1 MNPLPDAPIEELI
14 HHVDPEILI
23 AVAADGRLTEDL
35 ALAFLERRDL
45 PRQALEQ
52 IHKHKSL
59 ARQRKVQLAL
69 VMHLHTPRHISV
81 PIIRHLYPF
90 ELMKV
95 ALQPTVAADVKRAAE
110 EVLIAK
116 LATISSGE
124 RFTLAKQ
131 GSGRVAA
138 GLLLDHEAR
147 IVRAALDNPQMTELW
162 ILKALKAEAGTEL
175 LAPALARHTK
185 WSFRNEVKAALLAN
199 KHTPLARVLQISQEL
214 PIAALKD
221 VLRNARLAPNVKR
234 QL

>member
-1 MNPLPDAPIEELI
+1 MNSLPDAPIEELI
-14 HHVDPEILI
+14 HHLDPEILV

-35 ALAFLERRDL
+35 ALAMLERRDL
-45 PRQALEQ
+45 PRQVLEQ

-69 VMHLHTPRHISV
+69 VMHPRTPRHISV

-95 ALQPTVAADVKRAAE
+95 ALQATVAPDVKRAAE

-116 LATISSGE
+116 LTTVSSGE

-138 GLLLDHEAR
+138 TLLIDKEAR
-147 IVRAALDNPQMTELW
+147 IMRAALDNPQMTEIW
-162 ILKALKAEAGTEL
+162 IVKALKAETGTDM
-175 LAPALARHTK
+175 LAPAVARHTK
-185 WSFRNEVKAALLAN
+185 WS
-199 KHTPLARVLQISQEL
+199 
-214 PIAALKD
+214 
-221 VLRNARLAPNVKR
+221 
-234 QL
+234 